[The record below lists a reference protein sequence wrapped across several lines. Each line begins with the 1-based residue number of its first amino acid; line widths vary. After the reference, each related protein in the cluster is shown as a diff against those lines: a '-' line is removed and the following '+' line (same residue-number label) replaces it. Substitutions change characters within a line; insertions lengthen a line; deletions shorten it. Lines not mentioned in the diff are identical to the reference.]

1 MTPFA
6 VSAVSG
12 TSLIEMDFYFISDDV
27 LMYSQSSQN
36 KLRELWER
44 REEPNKSKIFL
55 LKWIFAVFL
64 MTR

>member
-44 REEPNKSKIFL
+44 REEPNKSKIF
-55 LKWIFAVFL
+55 
-64 MTR
+64 